1 MENAKSQDIEHHIK
15 KQRVCQWDEMN
26 HRIVTSEEEEEYK
39 NPGKIAN
46 QTINEEYTPIRQ
58 RIAPKIPIDEFVEEV
73 FHNLHYN

>member
-58 RIAPKIPIDEFVEEV
+58 RISPEIPIDELVEKV
-73 FHNLHYN
+73 FHNHHYN